1 MLPAAC
7 CTLHVACRMLR
18 ATCRASRAVW
28 CMRQAV
34 DGDHPGGAV
43 FFGVCRGKLS
53 EGIDFADKHGRM
65 V

>member
-1 MLPAAC
+1 ML
-7 CTLHVACRMLR
+7 
-18 ATCRASRAVW
+18 
-28 CMRQAV
+28 QAV

-65 V
+65 VHTDPPNRSAPFGPTAALR